1 MPHDSNKRL
10 SQKSDEKLTLSL
22 LKIHIPIIKTG
33 DEAAAKLKENPKA
46 RNKSELMYLMKKA
59 DRSKEKLVLSALPLI
74 KTIASNEFKRRRSW
88 GSRITYEDIMQEAI
102 IGFLRGLQS
111 FKIDSNVGS
120 PTNYLGQ
127 WITVTIKRKVESLDH
142 DFTIPYEIV
151 ERHRRIRAVYTRV
164 ANELERDPTD
174 DELLEALNND
184 SFTNSGT
191 KWAKAS
197 KPSDGVSK
205 KVFTMEHIEEY
216 KNMFHKMY
224 AMGTYDYQT
233 SDENDNGYE
242 QVADSIYSETV
253 EDYAKV
259 DEMSLNKSRED
270 FFNKVFIEMR
280 MGSKQRDIIL
290 RHFGLNPYGE
300 AQQRKDIVA
309 KTGVSAKFVK
319 TVIEAF
325 MIYMPVR
332 GGIFH
337 KIILEKSMEDID
349 ALELAWILP
358 ILGEWPKNRK
368 NPLEPPMILTQP
380 GLKIEG

>member
-1 MPHDSNKRL
+1 MPPPLPTGKQSNER
-10 SQKSDEKLTLSL
+10 LTLDL
-22 LKIHIPIIKTG
+22 LKIHLPIIKEG
-33 DEAAAKLKENPKA
+33 QEASEKLKDKPNDKNKAKL
-46 RNKSELMYLMKKA
+46 LYLIKKA

-74 KTIASNEFKRRRSW
+74 KTIASNEFNRRRAW

-111 FKIDSNVGS
+111 FKIDANVSS

-151 ERHRRIRAVYTRV
+151 ERHRRIKAVYTRI
-164 ANELERDPTD
+164 ANELEREPTD
-174 DELLEALNND
+174 EELLHGLNND

-197 KPSDGVSK
+197 KPKDGVSK
-205 KVFTMEHIEEY
+205 KQFTQENIDEY
-216 KNMFHKMY
+216 RKLYPKMY
-224 AMGTYDYQT
+224 SMGSYDFQT
-233 SDENDNGYE
+233 NDDDESGYE
-242 QVADSIYSETV
+242 MNAESIYSETV
-253 EDYAKV
+253 EEYAHV
-259 DEMSLNKSRED
+259 DEQSLKTSREA

-280 MGSKQRDIIL
+280 MGSRQKDIIL
-290 RHFGLNPYGE
+290 RHFGLKPYHE
-300 AQQRKDIVA
+300 SQQRKDIVSQ
-309 KTGVSAKFVK
+309 TGVSAKFIK
-319 TVIEAF
+319 KVIEAF

-337 KIILEKSMEDID
+337 KIILEQTLEEID
-349 ALELAWILP
+349 ALELSWILP

-368 NPLEPPMILTQP
+368 NPIEPPTVLTQQ
-380 GLKIEG
+380 GIKTDD